1 MGGKF
6 WSFCEEYFGKKNI
19 LSQIPCF
26 LPPPQKKKSQ
36 KGPSIAYNMKGCLRF
51 STVMFPKLPNF
62 GQIQVKQH
70 HKMGKKE
77 KRKKKH

>member
-1 MGGKF
+1 VAN
-6 WSFCEEYFGKKNI
+6 FGHFVKSILEKNI

-26 LPPPQKKKSQ
+26 FDSATKKRSQ

-51 STVMFPKLPNF
+51 SAVMFPKLPNF

-77 KRKKKH
+77 KKKKKH